1 MQLEWNDAPD
11 GSRSE
16 FRGGQPRDFCLIY
29 PVRAFVQQPF
39 DEDRRRDRN
48 WETAITV
55 RDGGLSLSLASG
67 RIDAET
73 ALRRD
78 AEKIVEALGGK
89 VVWSE

>member
-1 MQLEWNDAPD
+1 MQLEWNDASD

-48 WETAITV
+48 WETAITA
-55 RDGGLSLSLASG
+55 RDGGLSPSLASSKIDAEVEL
-67 RIDAET
+67 RIDAE
-73 ALRRD
+73 R
-78 AEKIVEALGGK
+78 IVAALGGK
-89 VVWSE
+89 VVWQ